1 MSLAK
6 SLENTLL
13 TIGNTTVSKEPEESV
28 EEAPEESEEL
38 VEPVEESNKLIF
50 IDEKGSTIEQSSNIF
65 NSIYYSVKD
74 ILIIYGVSFILYNIY
89 IYLSN

>member
-28 EEAPEESEEL
+28 AEAS
-38 VEPVEESNKLIF
+38 LIKNDAWF
-50 IDEKGSTIEQSSNIF
+50 S
-65 NSIYYSVKD
+65 
-74 ILIIYGVSFILYNIY
+74 YN
-89 IYLSN
+89 